1 DGRVEVL
8 RDDPRSLALI
18 FSSGRRAFSLEAPA
32 EAGLFDGLSPAET
45 GLGLRVKSAAFG
57 YIVTRPQK
65 DLLQVDLFEDPLGLR
80 WNKDLPAPPPE
91 SAPKAAP
98 PAQPLVRV
106 PEPPAT
112 PVEPSSVF
120 SRKLDGAENSPEA
133 AQGENFSTPVVQ
145 PPAVTPSPVET
156 PSPSVPEAASAPSA
170 PAIPP
175 PPVGRNVS
183 SSGAPNAPK
192 ISAEQEGED
201 SRLPAW
207 PPMEMPARRPP
218 SPPPASD
225 PSSGRNP
232 SSLSQ
237 ALAFLDMLIPWSAA
251 PALAASSGQDDGY
264 HEEEAAFAYRAKLNT
279 KREPNWVEQKIPV
292 KLRVPNSAARNPAS
306 MPPAAPAVPS
316 IPQAAAPETAP
327 PPLPPAQDQPPA
339 PAPPLPSGQDMPP
352 PPPPAMPEAD
362 QPPIPPPPPPLPP
375 AQDQP
380 PAPPPPL
387 PSEQDMPPPPP
398 PAMPEA
404 DQPPMPPPPPP
415 MPSVQDQPPGQPA
428 DPSAQPRTPASSSGQ
443 AQAPKAAKADQA
455 ASGKTVVYVDENG
468 NPVPPPLDPDDAL
481 KSAAE
486 SIDIG
491 EYNIAIP
498 LLRKLLVQH
507 NLDHDQ
513 REIAL
518 HRLADAT
525 FFMYENNLAA
535 HYQDVQDT
543 TTAAIN
549 FNSQSRRNAPA
560 YLRLG
565 YLNLKV
571 DNSYEAAAY
580 FNLLRQKYP
589 YFENI
594 ALTYYYW
601 GDYQYERGNLNEA
614 TEQFNYVVQ
623 NYPDHR
629 ISRDAALGLA
639 RTYYRMGAFQ
649 EAYRIMEFAELRWP
663 AFYLEYPQVLSLM
676 GDIAYRTKNLDKARA
691 SYWLYMNLMAD
702 PEDGDIILTRLG
714 DIYMVS
720 KYHNAAVQVY
730 EESIKRYSAK
740 DGGIIALMRL
750 AEDGIYDDPTVNRMY
765 RVFDRPFD
773 RRPSEAYR
781 TIIREYPNSP
791 LVTLAKLKLAMWN
804 LWQKEYLNAIDLC
817 SEIAADTPNSPL
829 APRAREVAL
838 GAFTLLSA
846 GDVNDKRYARARE
859 IWQRYPILR
868 TQEEFLTPDS
878 RLSLAVSQ
886 WNSGYQ
892 DEALNTLQPFF
903 YGNKIGEISEMAI
916 YLALNILIDNLRWEQ
931 IIEMSQR
938 IELWEL
944 SPQARGQM
952 DYALALA
959 YENTARPDNA
969 APIWRSL
976 YARQSL
982 PPAQQ
987 ANAAFYFGR
996 SVERGRD
1003 LEGAYYIGQEA
1014 LKQLREMAAVNPDLA
1029 DNEKIR
1035 TQLLSLLNIA
1045 ENAGQLKEAMAYAD
1059 QYLSYAAEGSIEQ
1072 QAVLYQLSRLHR
1084 KRGDTADWVRML
1096 EELSNKYPSS
1106 VYGRTAASE
1115 LSSYRLGNDAAKF
1128 SSGI

>member
-1 DGRVEVL
+1 MPE
-8 RDDPRSLALI
+8 
-18 FSSGRRAFSLEAPA
+18 
-32 EAGLFDGLSPAET
+32 
-45 GLGLRVKSAAFG
+45 
-57 YIVTRPQK
+57 QN
-65 DLLQVDLFEDPLGLR
+65 QM
-80 WNKDLPAPPPE
+80 PAPP
-91 SAPKAAP
+91 
-98 PAQPLVRV
+98 
-106 PEPPAT
+106 
-112 PVEPSSVF
+112 
-120 SRKLDGAENSPEA
+120 EA
-133 AQGENFSTPVVQ
+133 G
-145 PPAVTPSPVET
+145 
-156 PSPSVPEAASAPSA
+156 
-170 PAIPP
+170 PP
-175 PPVGRNVS
+175 PPDQSTQAR
-183 SSGAPNAPK
+183 
-192 ISAEQEGED
+192 
-201 SRLPAW
+201 
-207 PPMEMPARRPP
+207 MP
-218 SPPPASD
+218 
-225 PSSGRNP
+225 
-232 SSLSQ
+232 
-237 ALAFLDMLIPWSAA
+237 
-251 PALAASSGQDDGY
+251 
-264 HEEEAAFAYRAKLNT
+264 
-279 KREPNWVEQKIPV
+279 V
-292 KLRVPNSAARNPAS
+292 
-306 MPPAAPAVPS
+306 
-316 IPQAAAPETAP
+316 
-327 PPLPPAQDQPPA
+327 
-339 PAPPLPSGQDMPP
+339 
-352 PPPPAMPEAD
+352 
-362 QPPIPPPPPPLPP
+362 
-375 AQDQP
+375 
-380 PAPPPPL
+380 
-387 PSEQDMPPPPP
+387 
-398 PAMPEA
+398 
-404 DQPPMPPPPPP
+404 
-415 MPSVQDQPPGQPA
+415 
-428 DPSAQPRTPASSSGQ
+428 SSSGQ
-443 AQAPKAAKADQA
+443 AQTPNTAKAAPAD
-455 ASGKTVVYVDENG
+455 SGKTVIYVDEKG
-468 NPVPPPLDPDDAL
+468 NPVAPPLDPEDTM
-481 KSAAE
+481 KSAAT

-491 EYNIAIP
+491 EYDIAIP
-498 LLRKLLVQH
+498 LLRKLLLQH
-507 NLDHDQ
+507 NLDQSQ
-513 REIAL
+513 RELAL

-535 HYQDVQDT
+535 HFQDVQDT
-543 TTAAIN
+543 TIAAIN

-571 DNSYEAAAY
+571 ENSYEAAAY

-594 ALTYYYW
+594 SLTYYYW

-614 TEQFNYVVQ
+614 IEQFNYVVQ

-639 RTYYRMGAFQ
+639 RSYYRMGAFQ
-649 EAYRIMEFAELRWP
+649 DAYQIMEFAELRWP
-663 AFYLEYPQVLSLM
+663 SFYLEYPQVLTLM

-714 DIYMVS
+714 DIYMTS

-730 EESIKRYSAK
+730 DESVKRYPAR
-740 DGGIIALMRL
+740 DGGVIALMRL

-817 SEIAADTPNSPL
+817 SEIVADTPNSPL

-878 RLSLAVSQ
+878 RLALAVSQ
-886 WNSGYQ
+886 WNSSYQ

-916 YLALNILIDNLRWEQ
+916 YLALNILTDNLRWEQ
-931 IIEMSQR
+931 IIEMAQR

-944 SPQARGQM
+944 TPQAHGQM

-959 YENTARPDNA
+959 YENTDRPDNA
-969 APIWRSL
+969 APIWRRL
-976 YARQSL
+976 YAQQSL

-1045 ENAGQLKEAMAYAD
+1045 ENAGQLKEAMGYAD

-1096 EELSNKYPSS
+1096 EELSSKYPSS